1 MGRVIPGENSDG
13 NVTDEERN
21 GDEGPLPDGAD
32 DIDTASLADALAR
45 FGGTDA
51 ECRTVARQA
60 ADLAASGKHA
70 RDRSHPLTEEV
81 VVTEL
86 ADARE
91 GSPAERWNWWMGALE
106 VAYGGYEPFQVRRYP
121 GGDDAQP

>member
-1 MGRVIPGENSDG
+1 M
-13 NVTDEERN
+13 TERN
-21 GDEGPLPDGAD
+21 LDPDE
-32 DIDTASLADALAR
+32 LAAALGR
-45 FGGTDA
+45 FGGTVA
-51 ECRTVARQA
+51 ERRTVARQA

-70 RDRSHPLTEEV
+70 RDRSHPLTAAV
-81 VVTEL
+81 VVEEL

-121 GGDDAQP
+121 D